1 MNYYYLIK
9 KSEVTQRQVNL
20 SKSFNL
26 DSIRIV
32 LRNSDQVEF
41 CIVEIDESFMLRD
54 EFIDLQPL
62 TADGI
67 ITEIQANYTDQ
78 NGV

>member
-26 DSIRIV
+26 DSMRTV

-41 CIVEIDESFMLRD
+41 CVVEIDESFMLRD